1 MSKKFFR
8 ALTMVICLTIVM
20 PLLNTAQVFAAT
32 EPQIMGVSAIT
43 MDMDTGEIIYSKNA
57 DAQRSPASTTKL
69 LTSLLFAESANRDD
83 LIPYTADAV
92 AVTETALNNFIG
104 NTAKIG
110 DTISAD
116 DVMKAVMVFSAND
129 TAVMMADY
137 VSGSVANFTN
147 LMNEKAKELGALNT
161 HFVSPNGLETDPNN
175 HNVTT
180 AYDLA
185 LIAKA
190 AYQNEWV
197 RESMGIDKTSVTL
210 NGHIIYI
217 ETRDKILGVDGNIGG
232 KTGNETKAGHCF
244 VGYYNRNGRNLI
256 TVVLGSEYGADGMN
270 VFNDTQAIADYSY
283 DAEKTTYKSTDDEI
297 STVEL
302 SYKLFRFFGPTK
314 TITAPVILDQDV
326 EYYKND
332 FNNKNAKLEVP
343 STELNAWKVASN
355 NNVDLTFTTGSYTE
369 TVKGSIT
376 LSTGQIIKAN
386 FGVYILTLLVFVL
399 ILVLI
404 LVIIKLMIN
413 SKRRRRNRR
422 NRRSRYSRY

>member
-8 ALTMVICLTIVM
+8 ALTIIICLTIVM
-20 PLLNTAQVFAAT
+20 PLLNTITVFAAT

-57 DAQRSPASTTKL
+57 DVQRSPASTTKL
-69 LTSLLFAESANRDD
+69 LTALLFAENTNKAD
-83 LIPYTADAV
+83 LIPYTASSV
-92 AVTETALNNFIG
+92 AITETSLQNFIG
-104 NTAKIG
+104 NSVKSG
-110 DTISAD
+110 DTLTAE
-116 DVMKAVMVFSAND
+116 DVMNAVMVYSAND
-129 TAVMMADY
+129 TSVMMAES
-137 VSGSVANFTN
+137 VAGSVDAFVE
-147 LMNEKAKELGALNT
+147 LMNERAQQLGAVNT
-161 HFVSPNGLETDPNN
+161 HFVNPNGLETDPNN

-190 AYQNEWV
+190 AYQNDWV
-197 RESMGIDKTSVTL
+197 REAMGTAATSVTL
-210 NGHIIYI
+210 NGHKIYI

-244 VGYYNRNGRNLI
+244 VGYYTRNGRNLI

-270 VFNDTQAIADYSY
+270 VFNDTQSIADYSY
-283 DAEKTTYKSTDDEI
+283 DAEKTTYKSSGDEI

-314 TITAPVILDQDV
+314 TITAPVILDQDI
-326 EYYKND
+326 EYYEND
-332 FNNKNAKLEVP
+332 FNDTNAKLEVA
-343 STELNAWKVASN
+343 SSELDAWKVASN

-386 FGVYILTLLVFVL
+386 FGVYSLTLLVFVL
-399 ILVLI
+399 IIILI

-422 NRRSRYSRY
+422 NRRIRYSRY

>member
-8 ALTMVICLTIVM
+8 TLTIVICLTMVVPFI
-20 PLLNTAQVFAAT
+20 NTTKAFAAT
-32 EPQIMGVSAIT
+32 EPQIMGASAIT

-69 LTSLLFAESANRDD
+69 LTSLLFAETKNKDD
-83 LIPYTADAV
+83 LIPYTESAV
-92 AVTETALNNFIG
+92 AVKETALNNFIG
-104 NTAKIG
+104 NTAKVG
-110 DTISAD
+110 DTLSAD
-116 DVMKAVMVFSAND
+116 DVMKAVMVYSAND
-129 TAVMMADY
+129 TAVMMADS
-137 VSGSVANFTN
+137 VAGSVDKFTE
-147 LMNEKAKELGALNT
+147 LMNEKAKELGAVNS

-190 AYQNEWV
+190 AYQNDWV
-197 RESMGIDKTSVTL
+197 RETMGIDKTSVTL
-210 NGHIIYI
+210 DGKKIYI

-232 KTGNETKAGHCF
+232 KTGRETKAGHCF
-244 VGYYNRNGRNLI
+244 VGYYNRNGRDLI

-270 VFNDTQAIADYSY
+270 VFNDTQSIADYSY
-283 DAEKTTYKSTDDEI
+283 AAEKTNYKSAGDEI
-297 STVEL
+297 STIEL
-302 SYKLFRFFGPTK
+302 NYKLFRFFGPTK
-314 TITAPVILDQDV
+314 TITAPVIVDQNI

-332 FNNKNAKLEVP
+332 FNDKTAKLEVP
-343 STELNAWKVASN
+343 SNELNAWKVASN
-355 NNVDLTFTTGSYTE
+355 NNVDLVFTAGNYSE

-386 FGVYILTLLVFVL
+386 IGIYVLALLVFIL
-399 ILVLI
+399 IIVLVL
-404 LVIIKLMIN
+404 VVIKLMIN

-422 NRRSRYSRY
+422 GRYSRY

>member
-8 ALTMVICLTIVM
+8 ALTMVICLTLVM
-20 PLLNTAQVFAAT
+20 PLLNSTKVLAAT

-69 LTSLLFAESANRDD
+69 LTSLLFAENANRDD
-83 LIPYTADAV
+83 LIPYTTDAV

-104 NTAKIG
+104 NTAKVG
-110 DTISAD
+110 DTLSAD

-137 VSGSVANFTN
+137 VSGSVTNFTN

-161 HFVSPNGLETDPNN
+161 NFVSPNGLETDPNN

-190 AYQNEWV
+190 AYQNDWV
-197 RESMGIDKTSVTL
+197 REAMGIDKTSVNL

-283 DAEKTTYKSTDDEI
+283 AAEKTTYKSTGDEI

-326 EYYKND
+326 EYYKNT
-332 FNNKNAKLEVP
+332 FNDANAKIELP

-355 NNVDLTFTTGSYTE
+355 NSVDLNFTSGNSTE

-386 FGVYILTLLVFVL
+386 FGIYTLTLLVFIL
-399 ILVLI
+399 IIVLI
-404 LVIIKLMIN
+404 LVIIKLMVN
-413 SKRRRRNRR
+413 SKRRRRSRR
-422 NRRSRYSRY
+422 RGRYSRY

>member
-8 ALTMVICLTIVM
+8 ALTLVICLTIVI
-20 PLLNTAQVFAAT
+20 PFINTAKVFAAT
-32 EPQIMGVSAIT
+32 EPQIIGASAIT

-57 DAQRSPASTTKL
+57 DVQRSPASTTKL
-69 LTSLLFAESANRDD
+69 LTSLLFAETKNKDD

-92 AVTETALNNFIG
+92 AVTETALNNFVG
-104 NTAKIG
+104 NTAKVG

-116 DVMKAVMVFSAND
+116 DVMKAVMVYSAND
-129 TAVMMADY
+129 TAVMMADS
-137 VSGSVANFTN
+137 VAGSVAKFAE
-147 LMNEKAKELGALNT
+147 LMNEKAKELGAVNSN
-161 HFVSPNGLETDPNN
+161 FVSPNGLETDPNN

-190 AYQNEWV
+190 AYQNDWV
-197 RESMGIDKTSVTL
+197 RETMGIDKTAVTL
-210 NGHIIYI
+210 DGKKIYI
-217 ETRDKILGVDGNIGG
+217 ETRDKILGIDGNIGG
-232 KTGNETKAGHCF
+232 KTGNEKKAGHCF
-244 VGYYNRNGRNLI
+244 VGFYNRNGRNLI

-270 VFNDTQAIADYSY
+270 VFNDTQAIANYSY
-283 DAEKTTYKSTDDEI
+283 DATKTNYKSAGDEV

-314 TITAPVILDQDV
+314 TIIAPVVLDQNI

-332 FNNKNAKLEVP
+332 FNDANAKLEVP
-343 STELNAWKVASN
+343 SNELNAWKVASN
-355 NNVDLTFTTGSYTE
+355 NNVDLVFTAGNYTE

-376 LSTGQIIKAN
+376 LSTAQILKAN
-386 FGVYILTLLVFVL
+386 IGVYALALLVF
-399 ILVLI
+399 ILVIVLV

-413 SKRRRRNRR
+413 SRKRRRNRR
-422 NRRSRYSRY
+422 GRYSRY